1 MDANTFD
8 LSKENFR
15 GIFWSNTLVERLCFN
30 RMLVT
35 ITMVPDS
42 SHEIEAKSRQVN
54 QLTEHRNGIKD
65 DARKKKKKTL
75 IKPNSAKCQPEPFLN
90 AAITVIIWETPF
102 LKSKFK
108 LRVYESVAANY
119 TCFDFIVMYI
129 FFSTDPVCVS
139 PGVFS
144 QCIAK

>member
-1 MDANTFD
+1 MQIHLTCRKRISEEYFGLTRSIHLMKLRRKA
-8 LSKENFR
+8 SKSTNQQNNETA
-15 GIFWSNTLVERLCFN
+15 SKT
-30 RMLVT
+30 MLV
-35 ITMVPDS
+35 
-42 SHEIEAKSRQVN
+42 
-54 QLTEHRNGIKD
+54 
-65 DARKKKKKTL
+65 KKKKL

-102 LKSKFK
+102 LKSKSK

-129 FFSTDPVCVS
+129 FISTDPVCVS

-144 QCIAK
+144 QCITK

>member
-15 GIFWSNTLVERLCFN
+15 GIFWSNRVVERLCY
-30 RMLVT
+30 RMLVI

-42 SHEIEAKSRQVN
+42 SHEIEAKGRQVN
-54 QLTEHRNGIKD
+54 QPTEHRNGIKD
-65 DARKKKKKTL
+65 DARKKKNSL
-75 IKPNSAKCQPEPFLN
+75 MKPNSAKCQAD

-102 LKSKFK
+102 LKSKSK

-129 FFSTDPVCVS
+129 FFSTDPVCVF

-144 QCIAK
+144 QCITK

>member
-30 RMLVT
+30 RMLVI

-42 SHEIEAKSRQVN
+42 SHEIEAKGRQVN
-54 QLTEHRNGIKD
+54 QPTEHRNGIKD
-65 DARKKKKKTL
+65 DARKKKKNSL

-102 LKSKFK
+102 LKSKSK